1 MEEKETFL
9 SLYDYLGKAAGPEL
23 GRKVAAAASKLRL
36 RLKTR
41 AVSNPTYAGFVYL
54 YPKDFLDAFF
64 RDTHPDDV
72 PSLDDIATLGDIQ
85 DYDLPF

>member
-1 MEEKETFL
+1 MEERETFL
-9 SLYDYLGKAAGPEL
+9 SLYDYLCKAAGPEL

-41 AVSNPTYAGFVYL
+41 AVSNPKYAGFVYL

-64 RDTHPDDV
+64 SDTHPDDV
-72 PSLDDIATLGDIQ
+72 PSLGDIQ

>member
-1 MEEKETFL
+1 MESRETFL

-23 GRKVAAAASKLRL
+23 GKKVAAAARKLRL
-36 RLKTR
+36 NLKTR

-64 RDTHPDDV
+64 GDTHPDDA
-72 PSLDDIATLGDIQ
+72 PSVGDMQ